1 MATPLL
7 VPYSADEKHGI
18 KRRPHIAILDPDPAI
33 LEYLRG
39 MLSDRFSLSLYTSA
53 ADLFRNLKE
62 RQTPELLLLDVH
74 MEEESTLALLTAIR
88 TAKPTLPIIQ
98 LSCSSDLR
106 DTVLAMRAGVR
117 DVILK
122 PFRKSDVDRA
132 LDPYLAKND
141 DRAVENLASAIPLD
155 ENVSFVHS
163 CKRMREIQQQCA
175 LVARTDIPVLV
186 LGESGTGK
194 EVIAQYIHKMSAR
207 AQRSFLKVNCAAMP
221 ADLLESELFG
231 YEQGAFTGAIKSKP
245 GKFEI
250 CNNGTILLDEI
261 GEMPPVLQAKL
272 LQVLQDGSFARLGS
286 RSSVKVDVRV
296 IAATNIDIKAAIAQK
311 TFREDLY
318 YRLNG
323 FAVKLPPLRERR
335 DDIPVLA
342 QYFVHKVAAHYS
354 LGPRTLSPALLQAM
368 VNYSWPGNIR
378 ELENALKR
386 YLVMDDEKSLIEELR
401 SGDHTATSPAVTN
414 EPCGEVGLKQLV
426 RSLKDDAEA
435 EVIALALE
443 KTQWNRKAAASE
455 LKISYKAVLY
465 KIKQYKL
472 TPPGRM

>member
-1 MATPLL
+1 MATPQL
-7 VPYSADEKHGI
+7 VSYSAGV
-18 KRRPHIAILDPDPAI
+18 KRRPHVAILDSDPAI
-33 LEYLRG
+33 LEYLRSI
-39 MLSDRFSLSLYTSA
+39 LSDRCSLSLYTSA
-53 ADLFRNLKE
+53 VDLFQNLKG
-62 RQTPELLLLDVH
+62 RLTPELLLIDGH
-74 MEEESTLALLTAIR
+74 MAEGNTLALLTAIHL
-88 TAKPTLPIIQ
+88 ANPALPVIQ
-98 LSCSSDLR
+98 LSCSSDLQ

-132 LDPYLAKND
+132 VDPYLAEIDHAAEDNMS
-141 DRAVENLASAIPLD
+141 NAIPLD
-155 ENVSFVHS
+155 ENVSFVHC
-163 CKRMREIQQQCA
+163 CKRMREIQHHCA
-175 LVARTDIPVLV
+175 LVARSDIPVLV

-194 EVIAQYIHKMSAR
+194 EVIAHYIHKMSAR
-207 AQRSFLKVNCAAMP
+207 AQQTFLKVNCAAMP
-221 ADLLESELFG
+221 AELLESELFG

-250 CNNGTILLDEI
+250 CNKGTFLLDEI
-261 GEMPPVLQAKL
+261 GEMPPILQAKL

-323 FAVKLPPLRERR
+323 LTVNLPPLRERR
-335 DDIPVLA
+335 DEIPVLA
-342 QYFVHKVAAHYS
+342 QYFMRKVAERYS
-354 LGPRTLSPALLQAM
+354 LRPRTLSPALLQALI
-368 VNYSWPGNIR
+368 NHSWPGNIR

-386 YLVMDDEKSLIEELR
+386 YLVMEDERSLIEELS
-401 SGDHTATSPAVTN
+401 SGDHASTASAAPD
-414 EPCGEVGLKQLV
+414 EPRGEGGLKGLV

-435 EVIALALE
+435 EVIARTLE
-443 KTQWNRKAAASE
+443 KTRWNRKAAASE
-455 LKISYKAVLY
+455 LQISYKAVLY

-472 TPPGRM
+472 APHGEM